1 MNRLFLPMV
10 MVALA
15 LVAGPAFAQTTSDP
29 NGTGTT
35 TAQPPP
41 PATQPAPVTTSSY
54 DDNEPLAN
62 EFILGG
68 FIGSD
73 FARSASS
80 ASVDFGANLDYLRN
94 GAVGVEFLAGFA
106 PRFNLAQ
113 LGTGNQ
119 ADINNYMANFIAAAP
134 VGFLH
139 SFKPYLSLGV
149 GAMTMSVNGNNGPA
163 PTTTTSPTANSV
175 SNAVNSV
182 VAPNETRLAGDIGGG
197 VMGFSGRVGLRADI
211 RYFSTLG
218 GNATI
223 TNNGLTQPS
232 LLNDTKFWRGNVGV
246 AVRW

>member
-1 MNRLFLPMV
+1 MNRLFLPTV
-10 MVALA
+10 AVALA
-15 LVAGPAFAQTTSDP
+15 LMAGPAFAQTTNDP
-29 NGTGTT
+29 NGQGTVVSGT
-35 TAQPPP
+35 QATP
-41 PATQPAPVTTSSY
+41 PATTNTYYDEDQPF
-54 DDNEPLAN
+54 AN

-94 GAVGVEFLAGFA
+94 GVAGVEFLAGFA

-163 PTTTTSPTANSV
+163 PTNTTSPTGNAV

-218 GNATI
+218 GSNTV
-223 TNNGLTQPS
+223 TNNGITTPS
-232 LLNDTKFWRGNVGV
+232 LLDNTKFWRGNVGV